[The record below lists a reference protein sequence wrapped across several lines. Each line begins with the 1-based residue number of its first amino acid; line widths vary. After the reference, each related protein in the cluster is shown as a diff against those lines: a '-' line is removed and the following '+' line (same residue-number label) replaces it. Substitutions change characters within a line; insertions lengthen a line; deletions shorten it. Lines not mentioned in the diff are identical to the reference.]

1 MALPASNLSHVA
13 DSMLKDIGLA
23 LARFLAGGSVIH
35 FHAWGETVAGFNH
48 FFGPRTPWALPDI
61 IQSSGLPYGK
71 LVAVGFCLVAFTSAF
86 ALIIGLL
93 TRLAALVSMALTI
106 CVYIFSGSDLL
117 RELAVAYA
125 SAFIVLF
132 LAGPGRLALDSLFRR
147 RRTAELAGR
156 RLA

>member
-1 MALPASNLSHVA
+1 MPPPPQRLAQVT
-13 DSMLKDIGLA
+13 DSVLKDLGLA
-23 LARFLAGGSVIH
+23 FARLLAGGSVIH

-71 LVAVGFCLVAFTSAF
+71 AVAVGFCLVAFTSAF
-86 ALIIGLL
+86 SLMIGLL
-93 TRLAALVSMALTI
+93 TRLAALVAMALTI
-106 CVYIFSGSDLL
+106 GVYAFSQTDLL

-132 LAGPGRLALDSLFRR
+132 LAGPGRLALDSLFKK
-147 RRTAELAGR
+147 RRTPEPTGR
-156 RLA
+156 R